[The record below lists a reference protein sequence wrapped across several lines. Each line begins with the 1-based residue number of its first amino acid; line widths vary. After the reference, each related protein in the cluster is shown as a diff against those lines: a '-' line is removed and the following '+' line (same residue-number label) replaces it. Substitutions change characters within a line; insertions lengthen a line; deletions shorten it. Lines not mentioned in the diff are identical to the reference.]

1 MPILLT
7 GQAVCTG
14 VNNAIP
20 LSSTPIQAQAFTIK
34 APLTNSAKVA
44 IGTSTVTLTTGH
56 LLDPGETF
64 TYQRNT
70 QGPTK
75 YELEPSDFYVAGSLN
90 DLVSWLA
97 SP

>member
-1 MPILLT
+1 MPAPLT

-14 VNNAIP
+14 PNNPIP
-20 LSSTPIQAQAFTIK
+20 LANTQVIVQGFVVK
-34 APLTNSAKVA
+34 APATNTAQVA
-44 IGTSTVTLTTGH
+44 IGASNVTLTTGH

-70 QGPTK
+70 ELTNR
-75 YELEPSDFYVAGSLN
+75 YELKPSDLYVAGTSG
-90 DLVSWLA
+90 DVVSWLG